1 MRWKEKMYEML
12 ADFKPVHVV
21 ELPNCQTEDGIQLYK
36 KELLRFKK
44 VLEDKFETTI
54 TDEAVLHQIKLRN
67 GINKALRRLQ
77 YVMANDPAPVNGL
90 DVINTV
96 YGSGF
101 DINTEGLEDRI
112 NAVTDK
118 IEKEYTEGKNIG
130 KTKDPCN
137 RISIW
142 RCGLESHSCN

>member
-1 MRWKEKMYEML
+1 MYEML

-21 ELPNCQTEDGIQLYK
+21 ELPNSQTEDGIQLYK

-77 YVMANDPAPVNGL
+77 YVMANDL
-90 DVINTV
+90 HQSMD
-96 YGSGF
+96 
-101 DINTEGLEDRI
+101 
-112 NAVTDK
+112 
-118 IEKEYTEGKNIG
+118 
-130 KTKDPCN
+130 
-137 RISIW
+137 
-142 RCGLESHSCN
+142 